1 MKRPSKYNTKQG
13 EAILS
18 YLASLG
24 GEHVTAAQIAAHFG
38 AEDSSVGLTTV
49 YRHLEKLTKNG
60 KVRKYTMDDSS
71 AACYQ
76 FAREEEGRDERFH
89 LKCEICGA
97 LTHLQCGTLEQ
108 ITAHVH
114 AIHSFQI
121 NPSKTVFYGTCP
133 NCSFK

>member
-1 MKRPSKYNTKQG
+1 MKRPSRYNTKQG

-18 YLASLG
+18 YLASLD
-24 GEHVTAAQIAAHFG
+24 GEHVTASQIAMHFG

-49 YRHLEKLTKNG
+49 YRHLEKLSKDG

-76 FAREEEGRDERFH
+76 YAGESDNHDERFH

-97 LTHLQCGTLEQ
+97 LTHLQCDTLEQ
-108 ITAHVH
+108 IKEHVYET
-114 AIHSFQI
+114 HSFQI
-121 NPSKTVFYGTCP
+121 NPSKTVFYGTCQ
-133 NCSFK
+133 NCFFK